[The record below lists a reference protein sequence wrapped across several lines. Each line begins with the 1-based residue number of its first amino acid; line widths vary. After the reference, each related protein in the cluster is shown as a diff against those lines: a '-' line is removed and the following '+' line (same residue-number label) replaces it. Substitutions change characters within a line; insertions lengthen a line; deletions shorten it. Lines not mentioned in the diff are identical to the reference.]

1 MPQKALTQPPGAQA
15 GLRPANAN
23 PMRAIRLEKLTLN
36 MGAGE
41 SGPKLEKAKAVLKKI
56 AGIEPVTT
64 ITRTRSTF
72 GVAKHRP
79 IGAKVTLRG
88 PAADA
93 LLRRLLQAVES
104 KLKPGQFDAQGNFS
118 FGVAE
123 YINIPGIKYD
133 PELGILGLDVCV
145 TLTRPG
151 YRVQRRRLRPSRVGA
166 SHRITPQE
174 AREFVAASYGVKV
187 QEEK

>member
-1 MPQKALTQPPGAQA
+1 
-15 GLRPANAN
+15 
-23 PMRAIRLEKLTLN
+23 MRAVRLDKVTLN

-41 SGPKLEKAKAVLKKI
+41 SGPKLEKAKALLKRI

-64 ITRTRSTF
+64 ITRKRSTF

-93 LLRRLLQAVES
+93 LLRRLLQAVENR
-104 KLKPGQFDAQGNFS
+104 LRPNQFDAQGNFS
-118 FGVAE
+118 FGVGE
-123 YINIPGIKYD
+123 YINIPGVRYD
-133 PELGILGLDVCV
+133 PEIGILGFDVCV

-151 YRVQRRRLRPSRVGA
+151 YRVQRRRLRPARVGKR
-166 SHRITPQE
+166 HRIAPSDAQQ
-174 AREFVAASYGVKV
+174 FVAAAYGVKIG
-187 QEEK
+187 EL